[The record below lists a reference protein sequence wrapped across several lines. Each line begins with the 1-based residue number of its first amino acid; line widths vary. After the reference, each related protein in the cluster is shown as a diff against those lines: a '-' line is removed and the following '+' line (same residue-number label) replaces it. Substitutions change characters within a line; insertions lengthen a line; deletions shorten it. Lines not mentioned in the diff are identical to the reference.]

1 MTKHQLLPSDLKPY
15 KHALTVRAF
24 QNNGWISPRFCRALS
39 ATGAIPND
47 HTLKTEPAGLRRI
60 RLRTLDHLYQL
71 HPPSAGIGV
80 AGYHRSTPTTS
91 SWWMGA
97 CRASAAYTIIRNA
110 GARSSRAGACTAR
123 SRARAVS
130 PKASYGNMCPTGGPD
145 PDILDPA
152 RLVDVPT
159 GTYEIGIDPDVP
171 GGPVSRASA
180 AGLPASYL
188 ATAAPR
194 FAARLERVR
203 VSRYLVTAADF
214 ERFVGAT
221 GFVTEAEREGWG
233 WTWEGGWTKRDGSWR
248 RPFGGDADEAY
259 MSARA
264 AMPVLQ
270 VSWNDAAAWC
280 AWLSRETGERVR
292 LPLETEWEVFA
303 RITGVRSIVEIA
315 PDGPRTVFDTAGDFF
330 AALEGILNRGAS
342 SHPSGVVGSPT
353 GRGISRRRSRSRLRR
368 GVQGA
373 ARRFAREPP
382 VTAGP
387 RIPLQALSHGTEPFL
402 LLPLRPR
409 LRRGRYSSADNVGH
423 KIAEIAVLNLHG
435 GHQSEFFVLEHAF
448 GHRRE
453 QERQHHGIDLSEIPA
468 DTEFTARQFR
478 ISAIFRLSPAAA
490 VPSASNSALHP
501 WYVVK
506 P

>member
-1 MTKHQLLPSDLKPY
+1 
-15 KHALTVRAF
+15 
-24 QNNGWISPRFCRALS
+24 
-39 ATGAIPND
+39 
-47 HTLKTEPAGLRRI
+47 
-60 RLRTLDHLYQL
+60 
-71 HPPSAGIGV
+71 
-80 AGYHRSTPTTS
+80 
-91 SWWMGA
+91 
-97 CRASAAYTIIRNA
+97 
-110 GARSSRAGACTAR
+110 
-123 SRARAVS
+123 
-130 PKASYGNMCPTGGPD
+130 MCPTGGPD

-152 RLVDVPT
+152 RLVDVPA

-203 VSRYLVTAADF
+203 VSRYLVTADDF

-233 WTWEGGWTKRDGSWR
+233 WTWDGGWTKRDGLSWR

-280 AWLSRETGERVR
+280 SWLSRETGERVR

-342 SHPSGVVGSPT
+342 SHPSGVLWEWTADWFGAYPGGGPDPDYGEVYRVLRGGSLASHPLQRGREYRFRRCPT
-353 GRGISRRRSRSRLRR
+353 ARSPFYSF
-368 GVQGA
+368 
-373 ARRFAREPP
+373 RFAL
-382 VTAGP
+382 A
-387 RIPLQALSHGTEPFL
+387 
-402 LLPLRPR
+402 
-409 LRRGRYSSADNVGH
+409 
-423 KIAEIAVLNLHG
+423 
-435 GHQSEFFVLEHAF
+435 
-448 GHRRE
+448 
-453 QERQHHGIDLSEIPA
+453 
-468 DTEFTARQFR
+468 
-478 ISAIFRLSPAAA
+478 
-490 VPSASNSALHP
+490 
-501 WYVVK
+501 
-506 P
+506 